1 MTRFPHRQ
9 SRSVASPGRRRPART
24 RAFAPTLPALALIAL
39 ASLLLPVASRAQNA
53 PFDASGVAAA
63 LEHKYDAGI
72 QRDLAS
78 AQACYRLALLRSAGG
93 DPTDAVRLLEAASAF
108 DPEYPDA
115 RFTLARIVLFSD
127 PGRALSEMTEGIR
140 ILTKSYPWQR
150 YLLANLLTAAVVIWM
165 LSLLLAIVGI
175 IVRHLPHLVH
185 VVAESLNARRS
196 AMGRAGA
203 TAVTL
208 APVLWGLGAVATG
221 TLYAALLTFRLG
233 KREALLVLLFVA
245 SALGIAAGMGVIA
258 PWAGAPR
265 LAEPSLLVD
274 RAFSSG
280 HDEDLAAALRDWKAR
295 DANEALYPLALGTMA
310 RRAGDLDDAE
320 RELTLA
326 AVLKPNTAWVLT
338 NLGNV
343 AFAREDYARARQI
356 YESAAAADPNAVE
369 PHYNLAQVYTKQLMF
384 AEASR
389 EQSRASAVAFDRVR
403 DMSRI
408 SAPQLN
414 RTVMDASPPDEEL
427 WALARRNARFRGADA
442 ARGNRY
448 LSFVA
453 RLVPPSP
460 FALVFLPALFL
471 LFAGVGQAAG
481 RGLATLHCSN
491 CQKIV
496 CRRCVHRM
504 QQRAFCD
511 DCFATVK
518 DLKSMEFTRLL
529 LTRRDQSAARRRTI
543 GQAIVTFLLPGAG
556 QMLRGAAMSG
566 FFALLVMTTAG
577 LLVIQNGALVPSL
590 DVLPVPGGGWM
601 KRGPLLAL
609 FLVTYAIT
617 VARYFATTTTR
628 VARLSPGAA
637 RAAARG
643 ESPARSRI
651 GRR

>member
-1 MTRFPHRQ
+1 MARSPLGP
-9 SRSVASPGRRRPART
+9 SRTAASRRRRRPAR
-24 RAFAPTLPALALIAL
+24 APAAAASALALFAF
-39 ASLLLPVASRAQNA
+39 AFLLTSSTARSA
-53 PFDASGVAAA
+53 PFDADGVAAA
-63 LEHKYDAGI
+63 LERKYDAGV

-78 AQACYRLALLRSAGG
+78 AQACYRLALARSAAG
-93 DPTDAVRLLEAASAF
+93 DATSAVRLLESASAF
-108 DPEYPDA
+108 DPDFPDA
-115 RFTLARIVLFSD
+115 HFTLARISLFSD
-127 PGRALSEMTEGIR
+127 PGRAVSELTEAFR
-140 ILTKSYPWQR
+140 TLTRSYPWQR
-150 YLLANLLTAAVVIWM
+150 YLLANMATAAVVIWM
-165 LSLLLAIVGI
+165 LSLLLAVIGIV
-175 IVRHLPHLVH
+175 VRHLPHLVH
-185 VVAESLNARRS
+185 VVAETLGARRS
-196 AMGRAGA
+196 AVGRAGA
-203 TAVTL
+203 AAVAL

-221 TLYAALLTFRLG
+221 TVYAGLLTFRLG

-245 SALGIAAGMGVIA
+245 SALALAAGMGVIG

-265 LAEPSLLVD
+265 LLEPSLLVD
-274 RAFSSG
+274 RALSSG
-280 HDEDLAAALRDWKAR
+280 HDAELARALEAWEKRDS
-295 DANEALYPLALGTMA
+295 NEALYPLALGTMA
-310 RRAGDLDDAE
+310 RRGGDLDRAE

-326 AVLKPNTAWVLT
+326 AVLRPNTAWVLT

-403 DMSRI
+403 DMSRV

-414 RTVMDASPPDEEL
+414 RTVMDAAPPVDEL
-427 WALARRNARFRGADA
+427 WGLARRTANLRGASA
-442 ARGNRY
+442 LEGNRF
-448 LSFVA
+448 LAFA
-453 RLVPPSP
+453 GRLVPPSP

-471 LFAGVGQAAG
+471 LFAGVGQFLG
-481 RGLATLHCSN
+481 RSLATLHCSN

-511 DCFATVK
+511 ECYRTVK

-556 QMLRGAAMSG
+556 QMLRGAALSG

-577 LLVIQNGALVPSL
+577 LLVVQNGALLPSL
-590 DVLPVPGGGWM
+590 DVLPIPGGDWA
-601 KRGPLLAL
+601 KRAPLLVL
-609 FLVTYAIT
+609 FFVTYAIT
-617 VARYFATTTTR
+617 VARFFATTTSK
-628 VARLSPGAA
+628 VERLAPGGSRGAA
-637 RAAARG
+637 RR
-643 ESPARSRI
+643 ESASRAQTGRS
-651 GRR
+651 